1 MLAYFVVVFSLI
13 GVGIFKL
20 LSMKS
25 DLPPGLPLGF
35 DEKPKPGMRLVQKL
49 KELIRKIIRDKV
61 RIFTLNSLRAVE
73 IFVSR
78 DITKP
83 LLSDRT
89 RRALSAGNLGLVEL
103 TTPDQAKPF

>member
-13 GVGIFKL
+13 GVGIFKV

-61 RIFTLNSLRAVE
+61 RIFIRVYVIPVCLVQDKHTLNEQAVE
-73 IFVSR
+73 PRDYFQARLNIIFRIREIYLCSFV
-78 DITKP
+78 
-83 LLSDRT
+83 
-89 RRALSAGNLGLVEL
+89 
-103 TTPDQAKPF
+103 

>member
-13 GVGIFKL
+13 GVGIFKV

-61 RIFTLNSLRAVE
+61 RIFITVHDNLKLNAIHQVIKKR
-73 IFVSR
+73 
-78 DITKP
+78 
-83 LLSDRT
+83 LLENISCVKR
-89 RRALSAGNLGLVEL
+89 
-103 TTPDQAKPF
+103 